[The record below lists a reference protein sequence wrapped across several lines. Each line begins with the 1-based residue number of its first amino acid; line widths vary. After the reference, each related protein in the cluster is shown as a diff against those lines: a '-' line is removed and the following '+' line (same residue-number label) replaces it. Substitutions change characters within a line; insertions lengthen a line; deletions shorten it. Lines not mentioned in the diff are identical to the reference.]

1 MPILSA
7 TNITHSFADHTILR
21 DVSLS
26 VEQGERIG
34 VVGRNGCGKSTLLKI
49 LAGIMTAESG
59 TVVAQRGTL
68 VGYLHQDPAL
78 RDGDTLKEAA
88 MRAFDRL
95 HALQDEL
102 ESVFKRMGDS
112 GGDELE
118 KLLREQERIERDI
131 ESSGG
136 YAVEHLVDQVLH
148 GLGFTDAQFDILVED
163 LSGGQRAR
171 VALGRLLLEQPGVLL
186 LDEPTNHLDVQG
198 REWLEGFLRDS
209 YRGAVVL
216 ISHDRYMLDRVVN
229 RIVEVEQM
237 RLVEYPGNYAAFRKQ
252 RVERRITQLRAYEKQ
267 QTMFKREEAFIRQF
281 KAGQRAKQAKGRE
294 SRLDRAKEDAIE
306 RPIELSELRLN
317 LPKADRA
324 GDIVI
329 AAREVSKSYTNED
342 GTEKVLFDHLSV
354 QIERGERWGIIGPN
368 GAGKSTLVR
377 CLLGEQQLDKGTVK
391 LGSKLAVGHFTQT
404 HGDLDPEKTVYRH
417 IQDTIRRETDERVMM
432 PEQDARN
439 LAGAFLFSGKD
450 QERPLGVMSGGE
462 RARAVLAALLAS
474 AKNLLV
480 LDEPTNHLD
489 IQAAERLEETLQR
502 DHEDPKTG
510 KKTKGQFDG
519 TIVLISHDRAL
530 IDAVC
535 DHLLVLDGKGGAAV
549 FAGSYSE
556 WKHFEDR
563 RAEEEAAL
571 LEAKNKT
578 QTSKPREAAAQP
590 TAPSVSKTE
599 KSRFSWMSIEKIEE
613 RISSIESEISGLDQQ
628 LNDNEIWKDID
639 RANTL
644 TSKRDELKGELDEL
658 EHEWIRKSG

>member
-1 MPILSA
+1 MPVLSA
-7 TNITHSFADHTILR
+7 TNITHSFGDHTILQE
-21 DVSLS
+21 VSIS
-26 VEQGERIG
+26 VEPGERIG

-49 LAGIMTAESG
+49 LAGIIVPESG
-59 TVVAQRGTL
+59 MVVPQRGTL
-68 VGYLHQDPAL
+68 VGYLHQDPEL

-102 ESVFKRMGDS
+102 EGVFKRMGDAS
-112 GGDELE
+112 GDGVE
-118 KLLREQERIERDI
+118 KLLREQERIERAIDAA
-131 ESSGG
+131 GG

-148 GLGFTDAQFDILVED
+148 GLGFSDAQFEILVED

-171 VALGRLLLEQPGVLL
+171 VALARLLLEQPGVLL

-209 YRGAVVL
+209 YRGAVIL
-216 ISHDRYMLDRVVN
+216 ISHDRYMLDRVVD
-229 RIVEVEQM
+229 RIVEVEHM
-237 RLVEYPGNYAAFRKQ
+237 RLVDYPGNYAAFRRQ

-294 SRLDRAKEDAIE
+294 SRLDRAKEDALE

-317 LPKADRA
+317 LPKAERA

-329 AAREVSKSYTNED
+329 AAREVCKSYPNED
-342 GTEKVLFDHLSV
+342 GTTKVLFDHLSL
-354 QIERGERWGIIGPN
+354 QIERGERWGVIGPN

-377 CLLGEQQLDKGTVK
+377 CLLGEQELDAGTVK
-391 LGSKLAVGHFTQT
+391 LGAKLAVGHFTQT
-404 HGDLDPEKTVYRH
+404 HADLDPEKTVYRH

-439 LAGAFLFSGKD
+439 LAGAFLFTGKD

-502 DHEDPKTG
+502 DDEDPKTG

-535 DHLLVLDGKGGAAV
+535 DHLLILDGEGGAVV

-556 WKHFEDR
+556 WKHFQDR
-563 RAEEEAAL
+563 KAADEAARR
-571 LEAKNKT
+571 EARASA
-578 QTSKPREAAAQP
+578 SKPKEAAP
-590 TAPSVSKTE
+590 PPSAASSAGAAK
-599 KSRFSWMSIEKIEE
+599 KSRFSWMSIDKIEE
-613 RISSIESEISGLDQQ
+613 RIAAIEAEISELDDQ
-628 LNDNEIWKDID
+628 LNDTEIWKQID
-639 RANTL
+639 KANKLTGERDTL
-644 TSKRDELKGELDEL
+644 REELGEL

>member
-1 MPILSA
+1 MPVLSA

-26 VEQGERIG
+26 IEQGERIG

-49 LAGIMTAESG
+49 LAGILTAESG
-59 TVVAQRGTL
+59 TVVPQRGTR
-68 VGYLHQDPAL
+68 VGYLHQDPEL
-78 RDGDTLKEAA
+78 LDGDTLKEAA

-102 ESVFKRMGDS
+102 EGVFKRMGDS
-112 GGDELE
+112 EGDELE
-118 KLLREQERIERDI
+118 KLLREQERVERDI

-209 YRGAVVL
+209 YRGAVIL

-317 LPKADRA
+317 LPKAERA

-329 AAREVSKSYTNED
+329 AAREVCKSYPNDD
-342 GTEKVLFDHLSV
+342 GTQKVLFDNLSV

-377 CLLGEQQLDKGTVK
+377 CLLGEQDLDNGTVK

-417 IQDTIRRETDERVMM
+417 IQDTIRKETEERVMM

-535 DHLLVLDGKGGAAV
+535 DHLLVLDGKGGATV

-563 RAEEEAAL
+563 RAADEAARR
-571 LEAKNKT
+571 EARASA
-578 QTSKPREAAAQP
+578 SKPKEV
-590 TAPSVSKTE
+590 APASKASHE
-599 KSRFSWMSIEKIEE
+599 EIAKKSKFSWMSIDKIEE
-613 RISSIESEISGLDQQ
+613 RISGIESEISGLDQQ
-628 LNDNEIWKDID
+628 LNDTEIWKDID
-639 RANTL
+639 KANSL
-644 TSKRDELKGELDEL
+644 TTKRDALKSELDEL

>member
-1 MPILSA
+1 MPVLSA
-7 TNITHSFADHTILR
+7 TNITHSFGDHTILQE
-21 DVSLS
+21 VSIS
-26 VEQGERIG
+26 VEPGERIG

-49 LAGIMTAESG
+49 LAGIIVPESG
-59 TVVAQRGTL
+59 MVVPQRGTL
-68 VGYLHQDPAL
+68 VGYLHQDPEL
-78 RDGDTLKEAA
+78 LDGDTLKEAA

-102 ESVFKRMGDS
+102 EGVFKRMGDS
-112 GGDELE
+112 SGDEVE
-118 KLLREQERIERDI
+118 KLLREQERIERAIDAA
-131 ESSGG
+131 GG

-148 GLGFTDAQFDILVED
+148 GLGFSDAQFEILVED

-171 VALGRLLLEQPGVLL
+171 VALARLLLEQPGVLL

-209 YRGAVVL
+209 YRGAVIL
-216 ISHDRYMLDRVVN
+216 ISHDRYMLDRVVD
-229 RIVEVEQM
+229 RIVEVEHM
-237 RLVEYPGNYAAFRKQ
+237 RLVDYPGNYAAFRRQ

-267 QTMFKREEAFIRQF
+267 QTEFKREEAFIRKY

-294 SRLDRAKEDAIE
+294 SRLDRAKEDALE

-317 LPKADRA
+317 LPKAERA

-329 AAREVSKSYTNED
+329 AAREVCKSYPNED
-342 GTEKVLFDHLSV
+342 GTTKVLFDHLNL

-377 CLLGEQQLDKGTVK
+377 CLLGEQELDAGTVK
-391 LGSKLAVGHFTQT
+391 LGAKLAVGHFTQT
-404 HGDLDPEKTVYRH
+404 HAGLDPEKTVYRH

-439 LAGAFLFSGKD
+439 LAGAFLFTGKD

-502 DHEDPKTG
+502 DDEDPKTG

-535 DHLLVLDGKGGAAV
+535 DHLLILDGAGGAVV

-556 WKHFEDR
+556 WKHFQDR
-563 RAEEEAAL
+563 RAADEAARR
-571 LEAKNKT
+571 EARASA
-578 QTSKPREAAAQP
+578 SKPKE
-590 TAPSVSKTE
+590 TAPPPSAASSAGSAK
-599 KSRFSWMSIEKIEE
+599 KSRFSWMSIDKIEE
-613 RISSIESEISGLDQQ
+613 RIAAIEAEISELDDQ
-628 LNDNEIWKDID
+628 LNDTEIWKQID
-639 RANTL
+639 KANKL
-644 TSKRDELKGELDEL
+644 TSERDTLREELDEL

>member
-1 MPILSA
+1 MPVLSA
-7 TNITHSFADHTILR
+7 TNITHSFGDHTILQG
-21 DVSLS
+21 VSIS
-26 VEQGERIG
+26 VEPGERVG

-49 LAGIMTAESG
+49 LAGIFTAESG

-68 VGYLHQDPAL
+68 VGYLHQDPDL
-78 RDGDTLKEAA
+78 RERDTLKQAA

-102 ESVFKRMGDS
+102 EDVFKRMGDS
-112 GGDELE
+112 SGDELE
-118 KLLREQERIERDI
+118 KLLREQERIERAIDA
-131 ESSGG
+131 SGG

-148 GLGFTDAQFDILVED
+148 GLGFTDAQFDILVKD

-171 VALGRLLLEQPGVLL
+171 VALARLLLEQPGVLL

-198 REWLEGFLRDS
+198 REGFLRDS
-209 YRGAVVL
+209 YRGAVIL
-216 ISHDRYMLDRVVN
+216 ISHDRYMLDRVVD

-281 KAGQRAKQAKGRE
+281 RAGQRAKQAKGRE

-317 LPKADRA
+317 LPKAERA
-324 GDIVI
+324 GDIII
-329 AAREVSKSYTNED
+329 AAREVSKSYPNED
-342 GTEKVLFDHLSV
+342 GTTKVLFDRLSL

-377 CLLGEQQLDKGTVK
+377 CLLGEQELDSGTVK
-391 LGSKLAVGHFTQT
+391 LGAKLAVGHFTQT

-417 IQDTIRRETDERVMM
+417 IQDTIRKETDEKVMM

-480 LDEPTNHLD
+480 LD
-489 IQAAERLEETLQR
+489 
-502 DHEDPKTG
+502 
-510 KKTKGQFDG
+510 
-519 TIVLISHDRAL
+519 
-530 IDAVC
+530 
-535 DHLLVLDGKGGAAV
+535 
-549 FAGSYSE
+549 
-556 WKHFEDR
+556 
-563 RAEEEAAL
+563 
-571 LEAKNKT
+571 
-578 QTSKPREAAAQP
+578 
-590 TAPSVSKTE
+590 
-599 KSRFSWMSIEKIEE
+599 
-613 RISSIESEISGLDQQ
+613 
-628 LNDNEIWKDID
+628 
-639 RANTL
+639 
-644 TSKRDELKGELDEL
+644 
-658 EHEWIRKSG
+658 

>member
-1 MPILSA
+1 MPVLSA
-7 TNITHSFADHTILR
+7 TNITHSFGDHTILQEI
-21 DVSLS
+21 SIS
-26 VEQGERIG
+26 VEPGERIG

-49 LAGIMTAESG
+49 LAGIITPESG
-59 TVVAQRGTL
+59 SVVPQRGTL
-68 VGYLHQDPAL
+68 VGYLHQDPEL
-78 RDGDTLKEAA
+78 REGDTLKQAA

-102 ESVFKRMGDS
+102 EGVFHKMGDS
-112 GGDELE
+112 EGEALE

-171 VALGRLLLEQPGVLL
+171 IALGRLLLEQPGVLL

-209 YRGAVVL
+209 YRGSVIL

-252 RVERRITQLRAYEKQ
+252 RVERRITQLRAFEKQ

-294 SRLDRAKEDAIE
+294 SRLDRLKEDALE

-317 LPKADRA
+317 LPKAERT
-324 GDIVI
+324 GDIVV
-329 AAREVSKSYTNED
+329 AARAVSKRYPNDD
-342 GTEKVLFDHLSV
+342 GTTKVLFDRLDLQV
-354 QIERGERWGIIGPN
+354 ERGERWGIIGPN

-377 CLLGEQQLDKGTVK
+377 CLLGEQELDAGTVK
-391 LGSKLAVGHFTQT
+391 LGAKLAVGHFTQT
-404 HGDLDPEKTVYRH
+404 HDDLDPEKTVYRH
-417 IQDTIRRETDERVMM
+417 IQDTIRKETDERVMM

-502 DHEDPKTG
+502 DYEDPKTG

-535 DHLLVLDGKGGAAV
+535 DHLLVLDGAGGATV
-549 FAGSYSE
+549 FAGSYTE

-563 RAEEEAAL
+563 KAADRAAQ
-571 LEAKNKT
+571 LEARAT
-578 QTSKPREAAAQP
+578 ASKPKAAP
-590 TAPSVSKTE
+590 PPPAPSSAGAAKKSK
-599 KSRFSWMSIEKIEE
+599 FSWMSIEKIEE
-613 RISSIESEISGLDQQ
+613 RIAEIESEISGLDHK
-628 LNDNEIWKDID
+628 LNDNDVWKDID
-639 RANTL
+639 KANEL
-644 TSKRDELKGELDEL
+644 TSKRDALKGELDDL